1 MLNRR
6 TLRIKTMQAIFAFMQ
21 SKKSHYNIGKQNIE
35 KSFSRDL
42 NSMEVQ
48 DSALLVAQSD
58 ESKKLYE
65 QYYNQKG
72 IEVTTSKDEKVNQI
86 TTDTIANYYNC
97 IEKDRLFFRSN
108 MVIEA
113 EKIIDRYIL
122 MLQLLVE
129 FAQFAQTDKRIKGKN
144 FVKNLLIDALK
155 FNKSLENMILKHNL
169 SWKSEVDDLKSWYKE
184 LLRKDETFIEYLNK
198 DNPNFSDDSE
208 IVQHLIKAIFKND
221 LVTSFMEERDINWAE
236 NRAIVRSMVLKTIK
250 EIGEENSENF
260 ELMELSYNWE
270 EDKDFFVKLYNE
282 TLSLG
287 KEYKEMIAQRTKNW
301 EVDRL
306 AAVDRIAL
314 EMGVTEMLNFS
325 SIPVKVTINE
335 YIELVKNYSTPK
347 SKQFING
354 ILDTISKDLTVQG
367 KIKKSGRGLIDNR

>member
-1 MLNRR
+1 
-6 TLRIKTMQAIFAFMQ
+6 MQAIFAFMQ

-169 SWKSEVDDLKSWYKE
+169 SWKSEEDDLKSWYKE